1 MQAQGVWF
9 ALVISQ
15 DIVRLENVSH
25 GFDGH
30 VVLKDV
36 NLRVSRGEI
45 VGLIGP
51 GGHGKSVLLKLV
63 AGLIQPVSGTVRV
76 FGQEVSGASDRQL
89 GEVRAAMGY
98 LFQNYA
104 LFDFMTV
111 FENVAFPLRQLG
123 GFLDAEIRERVIG
136 LLTEVGLGAALELY
150 PRELSGGM
158 KKRVGLA
165 RAVITHPRLTLY
177 DDPSAGLDPVTSSK
191 IFELISRLQQM
202 EDRSTAIVASH
213 DVDRMK
219 AICER
224 YVMLYQGRI
233 LYDGPESGI
242 AGADPMVG
250 EFFYGALHK
259 AGSAS

>member
-1 MQAQGVWF
+1 M
-9 ALVISQ
+9 VISH

-30 VVLKDV
+30 VVLEDV
-36 NLRVSRGEI
+36 NLTVSQGEV

-63 AGLIQPVSGTVRV
+63 AGLIRPTSGKVRV
-76 FGQEVSGASDRQL
+76 FGEEVSRASDRQL
-89 GEVRAAMGY
+89 AKVRAAMGY

-123 GFLDAEIRERVIG
+123 QVLDAEIEERVSS
-136 LLTEVGLGAALELY
+136 LLSEVGLGAALDLY

-191 IFELISRLQQM
+191 IFELISRMQQM
-202 EDRSTAIVASH
+202 EDRSAAIVVSH

-219 AICER
+219 AVCER
-224 YVMLYQGRI
+224 YVMLYRGRI

-242 AGADPMVG
+242 DSADPMVG
-250 EFFYGALHK
+250 DFFYGALRK
-259 AGSAS
+259 AGSLS

>member
-1 MQAQGVWF
+1 M
-9 ALVISQ
+9 VISH

-30 VVLKDV
+30 VVLEDV
-36 NLRVSRGEI
+36 NLTVSQGEV

-63 AGLIQPVSGTVRV
+63 AGLIRPTSGKVRV
-76 FGQEVSGASDRQL
+76 FGEEISRASDRQL
-89 GEVRAAMGY
+89 AKVRAAMGY

-123 GFLDAEIRERVIG
+123 RVLDAEIEERVSG
-136 LLTEVGLGAALELY
+136 LLSEVGLGAALGLY

-165 RAVITHPRLTLY
+165 RAVITHPQLTLY

-191 IFELISRLQQM
+191 IFELISRMQQM
-202 EDRSTAIVASH
+202 EDRSAAIVVSH

-219 AICER
+219 AVCER
-224 YVMLYQGRI
+224 YVMLYRGRI

-242 AGADPMVG
+242 DSADPIVG
-250 EFFYGALHK
+250 DFFYGALHK
-259 AGSAS
+259 AGSVS